1 MIRWRTFEPD
11 QIAALAAGPRFIEAP
26 AERVCPACGVT
37 AVRSYLH
44 RGERLG
50 DPIVMGYT
58 WCANC
63 HRYSGSTGPKP
74 PGFEFDD
81 PLERLPPDE
90 RRRLHQSLIG
100 LLHYVDQ
107 LWDDGV
113 LPQRMSFDTTMR

>member
-1 MIRWRTFEPD
+1 MMIRWRPFEPD

-44 RGERLG
+44 GGERLG
-50 DPIVMGYT
+50 NPIVMGYT

-74 PGFEFDD
+74 PGLEFDD
-81 PLERLPPDE
+81 PLERRPPDE
-90 RRRLHQSLIG
+90 HRNLGLIRLLIY
-100 LLHYVDQ
+100 LDR
-107 LWDDGV
+107 LWDEGV
-113 LPQRMSFDTTMR
+113 LPQRMSFDTT